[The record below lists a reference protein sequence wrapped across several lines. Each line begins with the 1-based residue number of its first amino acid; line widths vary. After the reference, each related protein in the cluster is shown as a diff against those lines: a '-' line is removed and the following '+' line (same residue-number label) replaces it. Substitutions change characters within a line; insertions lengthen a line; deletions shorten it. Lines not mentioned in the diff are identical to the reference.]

1 MARASSACCR
11 QCFGS
16 LKRPAIIVTPTLHSL
31 QRNVYVLWLVPTATG
46 ATIRTS
52 APCRTPDRACSAA
65 GTKASPPKA
74 KPIG

>member
-16 LKRPAIIVTPTLHSL
+16 LKRPAVIVTPTLHSL

-52 APCRTPDRACSAA
+52 APRRAPAGLPHRSAA
-65 GTKASPPKA
+65 AA
-74 KPIG
+74 Q